1 MDDQIEQQIP
11 LPAPYW
17 DIAPRPTGDSMRRRP
32 TGWQVLIY
40 EVLETVVLA
49 AIIWLVVNFATA
61 RFVVDGSSMEPN
73 FHSGQLLIVNRL
85 AYRFGTLQRGDVIV
99 FRFPG
104 NTTDDYI
111 KRIVGL
117 PGEEIIIRGGAVYV
131 NGEMLEEPYLVPDVI
146 LPYDGEWIVPADSY
160 FVMGDNRAHSSD
172 SRSWGMLGKELIIGK
187 AWVSYWPPEYW
198 GVVPHYSYALAP
210 EDTQY

>member
-1 MDDQIEQQIP
+1 MSDQVKQQIP
-11 LPAPYW
+11 LAAPYW
-17 DIAPRPTGDSMRRRP
+17 DIAPRPSGDSVRRRP
-32 TGWQVLIY
+32 TGWQLLIY
-40 EVLETVVLA
+40 ETLETIVLA

-85 AYRFGTLQRGDVIV
+85 AYRFGALERGDVIV

-117 PGEEIIIRGGAVYV
+117 PGEQIAIRDGKVYV
-131 NGEMLEEPYLVPDVI
+131 NDQLLDEPYLDPNTV
-146 LPYDGEWIVPADSY
+146 LPYGGEWVVPADSY

-172 SRSWGMLGKELIIGK
+172 SRSWGPLGKEFVIGK
-187 AWVSYWPPEYW
+187 SWISYWPPEYW
-198 GVVPHYSYALAP
+198 EVIPHYSYEHL
-210 EDTQY
+210 Q